1 MIPLKKKLIV
11 QGGEKEQ
18 MVSLIDV
25 SLAVSGI
32 LAGMLVA
39 VSAVIASEPRPAV
52 VLVRGTSEKKK
63 AA

>member
-1 MIPLKKKLIV
+1 MDSMID
-11 QGGEKEQ
+11 G
-18 MVSLIDV
+18 

-39 VSAVIASEPRPAV
+39 VSAIMASEPRPAV
-52 VLVRGTSEKKK
+52 VLARGTFEQKK

>member
-1 MIPLKKKLIV
+1 VSKDELVI

-18 MVSLIDV
+18 MDSMIDG

-39 VSAVIASEPRPAV
+39 VSA
-52 VLVRGTSEKKK
+52 
-63 AA
+63 